1 MNSGNLGHSG
11 NLGNRGR
18 RNLKVYKDNGGGT
31 IREEEE
37 ELAQLD
43 RSPDFKT
50 PEIIINDEAS

>member
-1 MNSGNLGHSG
+1 MNSG